1 MPLVKYIIIVRVL
14 FLNSQLDE
22 IQDLQ
27 DHQDHLHSLINK
39 MKKHSKSLLVY
50 ELQTAVNIIYENEY
64 RQSTVSII
72 IFKTCK
78 TFFIVK

>member
-1 MPLVKYIIIVRVL
+1 MQLVKYIIIVRVL

-27 DHQDHLHSLINK
+27 DHHHSLTNK